1 MVSIAY
7 SFHHSCLGT
16 NGQHNNDDSE
26 TSQQHIHQNIKRSHE
41 GSCKFCG
48 PFCFTN
54 KTTTTP
60 QETYLLCLHRSLHRQ
75 LPWRE
80 TEKGEG
86 LSLAIQ
92 PGSCST
98 NESGP
103 ASIWLR
109 CIKTRQMM
117 VREIVNPQK
126 LSKNICVPAGN
137 LTTQSY
143 CLSWGQCQLFVQ
155 QWQRHAGC
163 FPVNIPAVN
172 DGPESIELSCVNT
185 GMLKFQF
192 PGGLGF
198 TNFDL
203 WWHVVPVHI

>member
-1 MVSIAY
+1 MRAVANFVGLLLHPQNNHQQQRPLNKNISPLSTPKPPSATT
-7 SFHHSCLGT
+7 LAW
-16 NGQHNNDDSE
+16 NG
-26 TSQQHIHQNIKRSHE
+26 K
-41 GSCKFCG
+41 
-48 PFCFTN
+48 
-54 KTTTTP
+54 
-60 QETYLLCLHRSLHRQ
+60 
-75 LPWRE
+75 
-80 TEKGEG
+80 KGEG

-92 PGSCST
+92 QGSCST

-103 ASIWLR
+103 AKIWLR

-126 LSKNICVPAGN
+126 LSKNIYVPAGN
-137 LTTQSY
+137 LTMQSY